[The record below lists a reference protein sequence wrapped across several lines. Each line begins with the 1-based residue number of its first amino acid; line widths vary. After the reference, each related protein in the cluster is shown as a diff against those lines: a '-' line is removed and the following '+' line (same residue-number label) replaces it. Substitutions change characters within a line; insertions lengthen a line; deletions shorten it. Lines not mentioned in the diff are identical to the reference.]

1 MIGLVIGLSMPSALS
16 IWRSLATL
24 AHLST
29 TGPSVLGYGP
39 DGFRIQFTLQ
49 AMVRDGLSAAFLGLL
64 LVLLLPIII
73 RLLAEGGLSIP
84 LSLALLVGP
93 TAAMVIVGFR
103 LHRVL
108 EPAFQETFSAEDDA
122 EAEDARDVETAVEE
136 LTLPDQDREP
146 LVVEVIEQ
154 LGSQGEVLQ
163 ILERGSSQANA
174 SDETASGE
182 DGANN

>member
-93 TAAMVIVGFR
+93 TVAMIIVGFR
-103 LHRVL
+103 MHRVL
-108 EPAFQETFSAEDDA
+108 EPAFQETFTGDEDAGVLESAE
-122 EAEDARDVETAVEE
+122 EE
-136 LTLPDQDREP
+136 MTLPDQDREP
-146 LVVEVIEQ
+146 LVVGVIEQ
-154 LGSQGEVLQ
+154 MGSQGEVLQ

-182 DGANN
+182 DGAKN